1 MNSRLSAARSNTQ
14 DTLNDYK
21 KRMKEDIKSLKENFL
36 RIVEAAR
43 YEERSQLSKTTA
55 SLYDTSQVQ
64 VRAAKIVLAGENL
77 MKLIAEL
84 KTFLVIYDFPAI
96 NENLK
101 KRSNA
106 LEEETKKIK
115 SNLLTIREDL
125 GDQLYP
131 GEDEY
136 YSTLRPLKAQG
147 SAK

>member
-1 MNSRLSAARSNTQ
+1 MNSRLAAARGNTQ

-64 VRAAKIVLAGENL
+64 GRLKSENRIIILILVRAAKIVLAGENL

-106 LEEETKKIK
+106 LEEEVI
-115 SNLLTIREDL
+115 
-125 GDQLYP
+125 QHFF
-131 GEDEY
+131 
-136 YSTLRPLKAQG
+136 
-147 SAK
+147 